1 MGFLSKAIQYVVLSH
16 DDVGFLSKAIQ
27 YVVLSDDDV
36 GFLSKAIQ
44 YVVLSDGCGF
54 LVKGHS
60 VCSVIR

>member
-1 MGFLSKAIQYVVLSH
+1 M
-16 DDVGFLSKAIQ
+16 DVGFLSKAIQ

-60 VCSVIR
+60 VCSVIRWMWASCQRPSSM

>member
-1 MGFLSKAIQYVVLSH
+1 M
-16 DDVGFLSKAIQ
+16 DVGFLSKAIQ

-60 VCSVIR
+60 VCSVIRW